1 MKAYQ
6 NRLVR
11 DFETLQLI
19 YNRKNASPLLET
31 QMQNLKYKI
40 KGVSETLNDIENEMN
55 ALNFC
60 SYLRRNGKKKSPE
73 SCSSLRICV
82 AEYLIFCYS
91 GKGSVKAEPV
101 CCQKR

>member
-40 KGVSETLNDIENEMN
+40 KGVSETLNDIE
-55 ALNFC
+55 
-60 SYLRRNGKKKSPE
+60 K
-73 SCSSLRICV
+73 
-82 AEYLIFCYS
+82 
-91 GKGSVKAEPV
+91 
-101 CCQKR
+101 